1 MVDQTD
7 KNIDKEEILENLLL
21 YSGTQASGKSC
32 AVCDEAILKVKTLYV
47 ELNGIKEEE
56 IEKFS
61 KKLNEWLT
69 NRAPKQWNEGA
80 IPCGANN
87 PYVFDSVEYWIQEWV
102 GHTENWEDANV
113 LAQRVKL
120 DQWSDNKTAAEHYIA
135 AVALSNHD
143 NPVVKHSYRL
153 TGAFQV
159 FGYASVKFSS
169 VLFKQASDASTS
181 QIEAGLAGWAHGG
194 YFQESPFAGEFGK
207 CGIVRNEDL
216 PVRAKK
222 MKKIQQLDRLERR
235 QAELQKQFGNL
246 TGGDIYNLGGS
257 EVQKYA
263 NDRLIELNELN
274 LDIESLRNEIPTLN
288 DWEE

>member
-1 MVDQTD
+1 MVDKTNKD
-7 KNIDKEEILENLLL
+7 IDKDEILENLLS

-61 KKLNEWLT
+61 KKLNEWLI

-143 NPVVKHSYRL
+143 NPIVKHSYRL

-159 FGYASVKFSS
+159 FGYAGIKFSS
-169 VLFKQASDASTS
+169 ILFKQASDSSIA
-181 QIEAGLAGWAHGG
+181 QVKGGLTGWAHGG

-207 CGIVRNEDL
+207 CGIVKNEEL
-216 PVRAKK
+216 PYRGEK
-222 MKKIQQLDRLERR
+222 MKEIQQLDKMERR

-263 NDRLIELNELN
+263 NDKLIELNELN
-274 LDIESLRNEIPTLN
+274 SKITISKDKIKKLK
-288 DWEE
+288 DWE